1 MVEQSLFEYL
11 KTKTN
16 IDEDK
21 LKAVI
26 SYEDKQLDLS
36 EDEKKQLIYAID
48 SLKIIDPAVGSGAFP
63 MGVLHRLV
71 HMLGKIDPDNSLWRE
86 LQLKKALQEVEKV
99 LEKYGE
105 DREEREKL
113 LKEIIENFDES
124 RNYPDYARKLY
135 LIENS
140 IYGVDIQNIAVQICK
155 LRFFLSLV
163 IDQKVDKNIQNFG
176 IKPLPHL
183 ETKFVCADTLIGL
196 EKPEQLSLSDS
207 ALKNLKEELREVY
220 KRFFRVKSRQEKK
233 RLEEKANKI
242 RQEIKTA
249 LKRLGFP
256 NETLEKI
263 ANFNIFSQTEKADW
277 FDPEWMFGVEDGFD
291 IVIGNPPYVGEKG
304 HKEMFRKYR
313 KGPLRNYYQAKMD
326 IFYFFF
332 HQALNIGKQGSHIAF
347 ITTNYYPTATGA
359 KKLRL
364 DFKKRA
370 IIKKL
375 INFNE
380 LKIFRDLG
388 EHNMITILQKGQ
400 DDNAV
405 CEIYITKRKG
415 YAEPEIL
422 QKIFNKID
430 EETSYFKILQ
440 KDLYEGEECYIRL
453 TGSRA
458 QNPVDIILD
467 KIKSQGSPLASI
479 CNINQGIVTGAD
491 KVNKKHIENYKIK
504 AKIGDGIFV
513 LSQDEIRI
521 LNFSSFEKSILRP
534 WYKNSDIKKWYTNNE
549 TTEFVLYLNGRYKQ
563 KDIPNIINHLSKFK
577 EILQERREVH
587 KGSRNWYDLWWSR
600 EEKIFNGP
608 KILVPHRSYKNTF
621 GYNEIP
627 WYASADVYFITEKD
641 SSISLK
647 YILALLNSKLY
658 YFWLYHKG
666 KRKGEMLELY
676 WKPLSEIPIK
686 KIDKNQQQPFIQI
699 VDKILSLAQSSDY
712 ESDPQKQAKVKD
724 LEKQIDHLVYKLYNL
739 TEEEIKI
746 IEGGDI

>member
-1 MVEQSLFEYL
+1 
-11 KTKTN
+11 
-16 IDEDK
+16 
-21 LKAVI
+21 
-26 SYEDKQLDLS
+26 
-36 EDEKKQLIYAID
+36 
-48 SLKIIDPAVGSGAFP
+48 
-63 MGVLHRLV
+63 
-71 HMLGKIDPDNSLWRE
+71 
-86 LQLKKALQEVEKV
+86 
-99 LEKYGE
+99 
-105 DREEREKL
+105 
-113 LKEIIENFDES
+113 
-124 RNYPDYARKLY
+124 
-135 LIENS
+135 
-140 IYGVDIQNIAVQICK
+140 
-155 LRFFLSLV
+155 
-163 IDQKVDKNIQNFG
+163 
-176 IKPLPHL
+176 
-183 ETKFVCADTLIGL
+183 
-196 EKPEQLSLSDS
+196 
-207 ALKNLKEELREVY
+207 
-220 KRFFRVKSRQEKK
+220 
-233 RLEEKANKI
+233 
-242 RQEIKTA
+242 
-249 LKRLGFP
+249 
-256 NETLEKI
+256 
-263 ANFNIFSQTEKADW
+263 
-277 FDPEWMFGVEDGFD
+277 
-291 IVIGNPPYVGEKG
+291 
-304 HKEMFRKYR
+304 
-313 KGPLRNYYQAKMD
+313 
-326 IFYFFF
+326 
-332 HQALNIGKQGSHIAF
+332 
-347 ITTNYYPTATGA
+347 
-359 KKLRL
+359 
-364 DFKKRA
+364 
-370 IIKKL
+370 
-375 INFNE
+375 
-380 LKIFRDLG
+380 
-388 EHNMITILQKGQ
+388 MITILQKGQ

-430 EETSYFKILQ
+430 EETSCFKILQ

-563 KDIPNIINHLSKFK
+563 KDIPNIINHLSRFK
-577 EILQERREVH
+577 ENLQERREVH

-712 ESDPQKQAKVKD
+712 ESDPQKQAQVKD

-746 IEGGDI
+746 IEGIQKVR